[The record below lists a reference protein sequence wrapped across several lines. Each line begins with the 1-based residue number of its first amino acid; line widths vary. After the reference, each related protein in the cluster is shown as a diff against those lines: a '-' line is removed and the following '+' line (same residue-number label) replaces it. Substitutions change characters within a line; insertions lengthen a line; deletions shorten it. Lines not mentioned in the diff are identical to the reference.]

1 MHQRTLFI
9 SEGQKGRGE
18 LEEPSP
24 VGALFC
30 CFQAEPIEPKQA
42 YVFRQDVGAGA
53 F

>member
-1 MHQRTLFI
+1 MLFI

-24 VGALFC
+24 VGASFC

-42 YVFRQDVGAGA
+42 YVFRQDAGAGA